1 MLAITSL
8 LVAACAED
16 IDNNNLG
23 KPLISFGVNE
33 PYAAVADSNEP
44 AATRSFN
51 ATDAF
56 TPGNNLFSNAV
67 YASDADKQS
76 AANRVQVEPLEGDYP
91 QELCMLVSKE
101 PWPQPSTATRATE
114 NTTAVLNASGK
125 QIGIYSSIYS
135 GNADYSTSSSKF
147 EPTTATAWPTTGSSS
162 TAYDIYAWHPTTFTS
177 TGISMSGQT
186 FTYTLPTTSAA
197 MVDLIGTKESHS
209 YSENNDGSIS
219 LTFNHLLAPVCF
231 KLAAGLSGTITSIK
245 FSNIVTTGTYT
256 LGATHADDATYGYT
270 WTATTTGAYTAS
282 VSGTGG
288 ASEVQVDG
296 SHYFMMIPQTVAAG
310 VVVTITIT
318 DGASQSNTLT
328 YTVPSGGQVWKAGQ
342 VTTYTIS
349 TSTITSFT
357 LTYPQW
363 TESGGSGTTYGPV
376 DNYDVTTEDYGYVG
390 LFAVDKANKI
400 VISNAKV
407 KITSAASHV
416 GTCDLTDAANTAV
429 LGNYILSQNYAYYVY
444 YPYKSSLTGIPTN
457 DQTTYSTLA
466 QSAAAQA
473 TPADAADTFFANV
486 SAGWTVETDQSA
498 TDKSKYKISDLQIA
512 KLSVNFTMQHK
523 MGQISAAISTTTTTV
538 DNVITYD
545 GNSWNGSTWTSSTKT
560 TLSYLPS
567 RSFTGASRTPY
578 INSNTLYYIGKPDDE
593 SISLITSATETG
605 TLYYAWSLTNS
616 TSPSNTLTTAGQ
628 YKVMTL
634 PAYSGKSFRQKIW
647 NFSYAGSIKTWKA
660 PQAGTYLMECW
671 GASGGSNRGNVTD
684 MGNKVDTNGRMDSG
698 VGGLGGYS
706 TGSKSYGNQQTLYIC
721 VGGSGSQAVRRKGGT
736 GDMVVVSGGYNG
748 GGNAR
753 TWDNSGDNYMGSGGG
768 ATHIA
773 TATGVLSSLSSNTAA
788 VQIVAGGGGGS
799 SYYLNKTATRTYYH
813 TGFGGHGGGTS
824 AGSARQPY
832 DASETATTAPGG
844 GQSPPTQ
851 NVDKVNWGTFGQGAN
866 GSANSFRG
874 SGGGGGWYGGS
885 TSQFGWGAGGGSG
898 HLGTGVTGNTY
909 NGDNVNRPTNPG
921 NNNGYA
927 RITFTNS

>member
-76 AANRVQVEPLEGDYP
+76 AANRVQVDPLEGDYP

-186 FTYTLPTTSAA
+186 FNYTLPTTSAA

-473 TPADAADTFFANV
+473 TLADAADTFFANV
-486 SAGWTVETDQSA
+486 INNWSVVADQS
-498 TDKSKYKISDLQIA
+498 SGIQSSDLQVA
-512 KLSVNFTMQHK
+512 KMSGYSLNMIHK
-523 MGQISAAISTTTTTV
+523 MAKICVRTTNNGTKIRKIEIKKSDVSESTVIMFNNATGSTDDVICTALIPQQSLVAETSSIAVTMGIGSPLTFNLPTDANLDAGKEYAYHVSVTDPGVPLADITSEHLGLVVAQNGKVYTSIEQADTYSTALAMIVYVGTALGNHGLAYALEYASSNTYTHSKQWSVVSSWAADKAVENAVEWRSPTMSDYYYMFEGFGGTSHSASVSAGTYWSTGTFKQRLV
-538 DNVITYD
+538 ELGAQPMEAVYHLINRSYFYQ
-545 GNSWNGSTWTSSTKT
+545 NGS
-560 TLSYLPS
+560 
-567 RSFTGASRTPY
+567 
-578 INSNTLYYIGKPDDE
+578 YY
-593 SISLITSATETG
+593 S
-605 TLYYAWSLTNS
+605 WSLHGHSQNS
-616 TSPSNTLTTAGQ
+616 TSI
-628 YKVMTL
+628 
-634 PAYSGKSFRQKIW
+634 IW
-647 NFSYAGSIKTWKA
+647 A
-660 PQAGTYLMECW
+660 
-671 GASGGSNRGNVTD
+671 
-684 MGNKVDTNGRMDSG
+684 
-698 VGGLGGYS
+698 
-706 TGSKSYGNQQTLYIC
+706 
-721 VGGSGSQAVRRKGGT
+721 
-736 GDMVVVSGGYNG
+736 
-748 GGNAR
+748 
-753 TWDNSGDNYMGSGGG
+753 
-768 ATHIA
+768 
-773 TATGVLSSLSSNTAA
+773 
-788 VQIVAGGGGGS
+788 
-799 SYYLNKTATRTYYH
+799 
-813 TGFGGHGGGTS
+813 
-824 AGSARQPY
+824 
-832 DASETATTAPGG
+832 
-844 GQSPPTQ
+844 
-851 NVDKVNWGTFGQGAN
+851 
-866 GSANSFRG
+866 
-874 SGGGGGWYGGS
+874 
-885 TSQFGWGAGGGSG
+885 
-898 HLGTGVTGNTY
+898 HLGYDWEKGK
-909 NGDNVNRPTNPG
+909 
-921 NNNGYA
+921 A
-927 RITFTNS
+927 RAVLEW